1 MHRQRRSL
9 EPSCFSS
16 ERVEARFHFHLQGG
30 SLARQAIAHPLASR
44 ILNIYLLLVILL
56 LSVY

>member
-1 MHRQRRSL
+1 MQRQRRSV
-9 EPSCFSS
+9 EPSYFSC
-16 ERVEARFHFHLQGG
+16 ERVEARFRLQGG
-30 SLARQAIAHPLASR
+30 SLVRQAIAHPLASR